1 MLVIRDAQI
10 QAFIAETDD
19 DLIRLIGGAIRKT
32 NPPRVDGLTPERVD
46 SMVRKGI
53 EKARALGLQKAEEI
67 GVVTALMFEISP
79 QFADEPEIAAVLA
92 DTTYTPADRL
102 SQLFDRVPAEAWSN
116 AVDLYNE
123 NFWFA
128 DDRKEDAVA

>member
-19 DLIRLIGGAIRKT
+19 DLTRLIAGAVRKT

-46 SMVRKGI
+46 SMVRKGVG
-53 EKARALGLQKAEEI
+53 KARAAGLTKAEDL
-67 GVVTALMFEISP
+67 GVFVALMFEISP
-79 QFADEPEIAAVLA
+79 QFADEPTIAAVLGN
-92 DTTYTPADRL
+92 TVYSPEDRL
-102 SQLFDRVPAEAWSN
+102 SQLFDRVPPEAWSA

-128 DDRKEDAVA
+128 EDKKEDAAA